1 MQASA
6 SDHLSCICARVWLVQ
21 WSGRLEAEQFTKNG
35 AGKVEFRTSRGA
47 RLCGRPRDCRTI
59 YASISKVSVSSRC
72 DIDEV
77 DGVAVSKLFSPKFN
91 VSLEIFVERVQ
102 CTFKL

>member
-1 MQASA
+1 M
-6 SDHLSCICARVWLVQ
+6 RVC
-21 WSGRLEAEQFTKNG
+21 S
-35 AGKVEFRTSRGA
+35 RTTDG
-47 RLCGRPRDCRTI
+47 RTI
-59 YASISKVSVSSRC
+59 YASMPKASMSSRC